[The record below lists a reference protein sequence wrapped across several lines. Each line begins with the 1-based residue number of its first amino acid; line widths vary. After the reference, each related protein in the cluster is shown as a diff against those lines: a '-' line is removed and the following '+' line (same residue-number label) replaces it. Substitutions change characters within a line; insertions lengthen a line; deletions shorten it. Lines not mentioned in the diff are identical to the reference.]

1 MPFVPFK
8 TSFMRK
14 IFDLILKAVKGSDE
28 DLTKISINRAIIL
41 LAIPMIIEM
50 FMESVF
56 AIVDIY
62 FVGKISEEA
71 IGVVGLTESVLML
84 VYSIAIGLMTAAM
97 AMVARRIG
105 EKKPEEANVVT
116 VQAIILALV
125 FSAIIGILGVIYAR
139 DILRLMGG
147 SEKLINEGVGFTQ
160 IMFATNIVIMLIFLL
175 NGVFRG
181 AGNAA
186 IAMRVL
192 LISNSLNIIL
202 DPLFIFGIGPFPEL
216 GVQGAAV
223 ATSIGRGTG
232 VLLQLYILFSGKSI
246 IKILGR
252 HLRIALDIIWN
263 IIKVGAGSTIQ
274 FLIASASWIFIMW
287 IISNNFSEEVLAGY
301 IISIR
306 VIIFTIL
313 PSWGL
318 ANAAATL
325 VGQNL
330 GAQQADRAE
339 QSVWTS
345 AFYNMIFLLLVSIIF
360 FIFAEPIIAI
370 FSQNPN
376 VIEAGMTSLRIIC
389 AGYVFF
395 AYGMVIGQAFN
406 GAGDTYTPTIINI
419 IAFWLVQIPLAYYL
433 VRYGTS
439 GVYWAIAIS
448 ESVLAIVCIIVFRQ
462 GRWKTKMI

>member
-1 MPFVPFK
+1 
-8 TSFMRK
+8 
-14 IFDLILKAVKGSDE
+14 
-28 DLTKISINRAIIL
+28 
-41 LAIPMIIEM
+41 
-50 FMESVF
+50 MESLF
-56 AIVDIY
+56 AVVDIY

-71 IGVVGLTESVLML
+71 IGVVGLTESVITLI
-84 VYSIAIGLMTAAM
+84 YSIAIGLMTAAM

-105 EKKPEEANVVT
+105 EKNPEDANVVT
-116 VQAIILALV
+116 VQAIILAVSL
-125 FSAIIGILGVIYAR
+125 SLIIGVAGVYYSE

-147 SEKLINEGVGFTQ
+147 SEKLIQEGLGYTQ
-160 IMFATNIVIMLIFLL
+160 IMFGTNIVIMLIFIL

-192 LISNSLNIIL
+192 WLSNGLNIIL

-223 ATSIGRGTG
+223 ATSIGRGVG
-232 VLLQLYILFSGKSI
+232 VLFQLYILFNGKSL
-246 IKILGR
+246 IKIAKR
-252 HLRIALDIIWN
+252 HLKVSFDIIFN

-274 FLIASASWIFIMW
+274 FFIASASWIFIMW

-301 IISIR
+301 VISIR
-306 VIIFTIL
+306 IIIFTIL
-313 PSWGL
+313 PSWGM

-330 GAQQADRAE
+330 GAEEPDRAE
-339 QSVWTS
+339 QAVWKT
-345 AFYNMIFLLLVSIIF
+345 AFYNMIFLLLISIIF
-360 FIFAEPIIAI
+360 FILSKPILSI
-370 FSQNPN
+370 FSDNPN
-376 VIEAGMTSLRIIC
+376 VIDAGTTCLRIIC

-406 GAGDTYTPTIINI
+406 GAGDTYTPTVINI
-419 IAFWLVQIPLAYYL
+419 VAFWIVQIPLAYFL
-433 VRYGTS
+433 VAYGTE

-448 ESVLAIVCIIVFRQ
+448 ESVLALICIYVFRQ
-462 GRWKTKMI
+462 GKWKSVRV